1 MSAVLHRGVCE
12 GFCSS
17 CFLSLAR
24 MVDEYRKDE
33 SQVSV
38 SNIYNQTSGIIGS
51 DPSFTDDGVGKA
63 L

>member
-1 MSAVLHRGVCE
+1 
-12 GFCSS
+12 
-17 CFLSLAR
+17 